1 MGAGFLITGPI
12 MIEWAFNDPINLTP
26 LHKMIIMPPSI
37 DHHIEH
43 QGQTWI
49 VGHGGRLYAPRTSI
63 DAWGRTRHTQKVT
76 KYRLVACACG
86 SVFIAHDARMKTCEA
101 CQAHA
106 QRERRIRCTV
116 KAQWSPVWST
126 GRRPT
131 KYPEV
136 LLPRLPTTGLPGA
149 PLPHDGSDPRS
160 ARVWLMGFTPSHP
173 EGLTGSHDPAPRVRE
188 SRRGTR
194 SSA

>member
-1 MGAGFLITGPI
+1 

-116 KAQWSPVWST
+116 KAQW
-126 GRRPT
+126 
-131 KYPEV
+131 
-136 LLPRLPTTGLPGA
+136 LPTPCPQCGQRVVAQRSTRRYCSRACQQQAYRARRSLMTEVTPDQ
-149 PLPHDGSDPRS
+149 HGS
-160 ARVWLMGFTPSHP
+160 G
-173 EGLTGSHDPAPRVRE
+173 
-188 SRRGTR
+188 
-194 SSA
+194 